1 MTTATEALFT
11 PVQYFTALDPY
22 NWRVD
27 NRPLSDLSDNDV
39 TLSEGIE
46 TAFHS
51 GKLNSAA
58 LGSTL
63 RALAGNGRMMGAFTV
78 SGSALTANIL
88 YSVFTLTAN
97 VSGKTVSLVGL
108 QPDLVSFALT
118 APAAGY
124 KKLHTIAAK
133 YQSPDLDLPYFDS
146 SLALDGSQIATG
158 NLEYEVT
165 SSTVALAAAETYPT
179 PGSGFTEVIRIKVL
193 AADTVIDPTNVTY
206 PNFVL
211 EGQAFNY
218 ASQTRAGQ
226 VLFAT
231 AQDITEGTSTNK
243 AVAPADIASIV
254 SGVAS
259 VPQASQSAFGTV
271 RYATSLEVTAGTSTD
286 RVVTPADL
294 KGRIDAIP
302 AAASV
307 PYATQSSSGVVIF
320 ANTGEITAGT
330 STDRVVTPANLA
342 DRAFLN
348 GNYLESFDVA
358 TAVYDNNAP
367 TYRQLLD
374 ASMDAFKA
382 FGAFYVQIPNGV
394 KILIPPKA
402 TYRIVVIGAGGGGA
416 GYLTGDGGNGTDSYL
431 TISGGAELCR
441 AKGGIGSKQGTGH
454 SVHDT
459 WPPRGRN
466 AISING
472 DNLPLMIVLS
482 KNDPDLVNLSKV
494 HNYGQGSPRDTSYDG
509 VPNVFTSS
517 EAGHGGVLEF
527 IFKNL
532 NPTDDLELDA
542 TVGSGGLKTGGNG
555 TNGHDG
561 VVAVLVAL

>member
-271 RYATSLEVTAGTSTD
+271 RYATSAEVTAGTSSD

-294 KGRIDAIP
+294 KDNFVTTTDGLKYGINANLRVPPNYLGPTVDFNTVLTSGKWYCEASGPGYNRPPFSSDGILTVEGSAETVHGAGFWLQSYLGNDGRSYSRRIHSIQAAFPSNITFERWTESFTRYRVVEVSNVTTFPGLVGTDPCLINLTAEDFSHHTMIIASMYAP
-302 AAASV
+302 AGVDVKVRVAPGEV
-307 PYATQSSSGVVIF
+307 PKLRLGEMVHIRKFSSG
-320 ANTGEITAGT
+320 AGT
-330 STDRVVTPANLA
+330 KNVTIIDEHITTTHNPHNVGISPFTDYIMPRNNSTISLVVTMVHIN
-342 DRAFLN
+342 
-348 GNYLESFDVA
+348 
-358 TAVYDNNAP
+358 
-367 TYRQLLD
+367 
-374 ASMDAFKA
+374 
-382 FGAFYVQIPNGV
+382 
-394 KILIPPKA
+394 
-402 TYRIVVIGAGGGGA
+402 GGGNHTVT
-416 GYLTGDGGNGTDSYL
+416 LS
-431 TISGGAELCR
+431 I
-441 AKGGIGSKQGTGH
+441 IGEM
-454 SVHDT
+454 
-459 WPPRGRN
+459 P
-466 AISING
+466 
-472 DNLPLMIVLS
+472 
-482 KNDPDLVNLSKV
+482 
-494 HNYGQGSPRDTSYDG
+494 
-509 VPNVFTSS
+509 
-517 EAGHGGVLEF
+517 
-527 IFKNL
+527 
-532 NPTDDLELDA
+532 
-542 TVGSGGLKTGGNG
+542 
-555 TNGHDG
+555 
-561 VVAVLVAL
+561 